1 MPTETAL
8 SAEAVF
14 APRQLLKTDSAS
26 LPEGRKG
33 QRRGSMG
40 RLRVLEMD
48 NFIDTTNIE
57 GRFEM
62 SEYVRAYGK
71 YLDEQLE
78 CFAATRFYQVGLRLL
93 VVAACCA
100 LGSGS
105 FCRSSQQRQSV
116 HSGYLN
122 WGNILLQARPGPC
135 SVACAHVGHGMRLLS
150 GYVLWEAGFGGRW

>member
-1 MPTETAL
+1 M
-8 SAEAVF
+8 
-14 APRQLLKTDSAS
+14 QLLKTDAAS
-26 LPEGRKG
+26 LPEGKKG

-78 CFAATRFYQVGLRLL
+78 VFAAIRFYQVRPILR
-93 VVAACCA
+93 VVA
-100 LGSGS
+100 S
-105 FCRSSQQRQSV
+105 FCACILSSRCCKPHSKLLRSYQGTSLARNVCIRAWSV
-116 HSGYLN
+116 PH
-122 WGNILLQARPGPC
+122 RMTM
-135 SVACAHVGHGMRLLS
+135 HVGCGMRLLFSCCFGFFLCS
-150 GYVLWEAGFGGRW
+150 GAGWGGRQ